1 MVCEIQQYLKNVSI
15 HCNIAFRENSISMI
29 LQNSLHYYIL
39 FIITCNMVN
48 KINVLFQN
56 VSILFLIDCTL
67 LLSRSN
73 SFIHVP
79 KRYLISLTSLY
90 LLVCDYV
97 ENSFLIIIDTRVI
110 VLVKHLSCIHPLRR
124 SVKIFHETVFIFRC
138 DENIY

>member
-1 MVCEIQQYLKNVSI
+1 MYQSI
-15 HCNIAFRENSISMI
+15 VI
-29 LQNSLHYYIL
+29 LHFVKTVLVWYYKTSLHYYIL
-39 FIITCNMVN
+39 FIITCNIVN
-48 KINVLFQN
+48 KINVLYQN

-79 KRYLISLTSLY
+79 MRYLISLKS

-110 VLVKHLSCIHPLRR
+110 VLVKHFSCIHPLRR

>member
-1 MVCEIQQYLKNVSI
+1 
-15 HCNIAFRENSISMI
+15 
-29 LQNSLHYYIL
+29 
-39 FIITCNMVN
+39 MVN
-48 KINVLFQN
+48 KIDVLYQN
-56 VSILFLIDCTL
+56 FSILFLIDCTF
-67 LLSRSN
+67 LLSRSK

-79 KRYLISLTSLY
+79 MRYLISLKS

>member
-1 MVCEIQQYLKNVSI
+1 MYQSI
-15 HCNIAFRENSISMI
+15 VI
-29 LQNSLHYYIL
+29 LHFVKTVLVWYYKTSLHYYIL
-39 FIITCNMVN
+39 FIITCIYSCNMVN
-48 KINVLFQN
+48 KIDVLYQN
-56 VSILFLIDCTL
+56 FSILFLIDCTL

-79 KRYLISLTSLY
+79 MRYLISLKSLY

-138 DENIY
+138 DEIIY

>member
-1 MVCEIQQYLKNVSI
+1 MYQSI
-15 HCNIAFRENSISMI
+15 VI
-29 LQNSLHYYIL
+29 LHFVKTVLVWYYKTSLHYYIL
-39 FIITCNMVN
+39 FIITCIYSCNMVN
-48 KINVLFQN
+48 KIDVLYQN
-56 VSILFLIDCTL
+56 FSILFLIDCTL

-79 KRYLISLTSLY
+79 MRYLISLKS
-90 LLVCDYV
+90 LLVRDYV

-138 DENIY
+138 DEIIY

>member
-48 KINVLFQN
+48 NINVLYQN

-79 KRYLISLTSLY
+79 MRYLISLKS

-138 DENIY
+138 DEIIY

>member
-48 KINVLFQN
+48 NINVLYQN

-79 KRYLISLTSLY
+79 MRYLISLKS

-110 VLVKHLSCIHPLRR
+110 VLVKHFSCIHPLRR

>member
-1 MVCEIQQYLKNVSI
+1 MYQSI
-15 HCNIAFRENSISMI
+15 VI
-29 LQNSLHYYIL
+29 LHFVKTVLVWYYKTSLHYYIL

-48 KINVLFQN
+48 KIDVLYQN
-56 VSILFLIDCTL
+56 FSILFLIDCTL

-79 KRYLISLTSLY
+79 MRYLISLKS

-124 SVKIFHETVFIFRC
+124 SVKIFQWTVFIFRC

>member
-1 MVCEIQQYLKNVSI
+1 MYQSI
-15 HCNIAFRENSISMI
+15 VI
-29 LQNSLHYYIL
+29 LHFVKTVLVWYYKTSLHYYIL

-79 KRYLISLTSLY
+79 MRYLISLTSLY

-97 ENSFLIIIDTRVI
+97 ENSFLIIVDTRVI

-124 SVKIFHETVFIFRC
+124 SVKIFHETIFIFRC
-138 DENIY
+138 DDNIY

>member
-48 KINVLFQN
+48 NINVLYQN
-56 VSILFLIDCTL
+56 VSILFCIDCTL
-67 LLSRSN
+67 SLSRSN
-73 SFIHVP
+73 SFILVP
-79 KRYLISLTSLY
+79 MRYLISLKS

-110 VLVKHLSCIHPLRR
+110 VLVKHLSCIHPLRK